1 MVVTCGRR
9 RLVPLAA
16 RLALHCF
23 FGAAAAIGCFATGV
37 PGLTSQ
43 PLAAQESQSLQ
54 PGERVSGVLSAET
67 PVRYTL
73 HLGAETFVY
82 GEVAQT
88 GADVVV
94 SVRDPQG
101 GALGTFDAFSAGAE
115 AFVFE
120 TDAAGEYTIEVAPFE
135 DEEGSYEI
143 VVLHADPVAK
153 EPEARV
159 DQLMRIHAGDDRPGG
174 VVAIARGGELT
185 FARAYG
191 MANLTHGIPWETGTV
206 SNIGSVTKQ
215 FTAMGL
221 LLLQAEGKLSI
232 DDDIREHIPE
242 LPDFG
247 TPVTLRHFLNHTS
260 GYREVYNLLP
270 MTGYNGE
277 DAFKREKAI
286 QIVQRQPD
294 LQGPPNTEWNYNNTG
309 FILLSLV
316 VERVTGQSFAEYM
329 RQNVFEPL
337 GMRDTRVKMVQG
349 EVIPGSAQ
357 GYAATKPGRFRT
369 TRDLAASAGA
379 GGVYTTVD
387 DLLRWLR
394 NYRDA
399 TLGGREAITEIA
411 TTAVLESG
419 DSTGYGLGLAVS
431 KLGGR
436 TVYAHTGGDVAHR
449 AYLSY
454 FPEFDAGVIVMSN
467 RASFDLGVGARLA
480 RLFFARDIE
489 EEEEAVADEDDSGE
503 TESREAEGTM
513 PQSRMEAI
521 AGRWIIDVQGL
532 SLDAE
537 ITTQEGRVYFQAT
550 GQPRAEAR
558 ATSDSTVAIAAAQ
571 AEFAFRFDADGT
583 TDAAVLRQGGG
594 EMPMRRSDATALSE
608 DDLQAYAGRYFSEEL
623 EIFYEIAL
631 NDGELVLHSMDLE
644 PATLSHR
651 EGNEFSSSQTFL
663 ATIVFDRAGNNS
675 IRGFTVSNGR
685 TKGVWFRR
693 H

>member
-1 MVVTCGRR
+1 MTIAAGGFSLGRGRR
-9 RLVPLAA
+9 ARVALSLASSVA
-16 RLALHCF
+16 V
-23 FGAAAAIGCFATGV
+23 AAA
-37 PGLTSQ
+37 S
-43 PLAAQESQSLQ
+43 PLAAQESRSLQ
-54 PGERVSGVLSAET
+54 PGERSAGRVAAET
-67 PVRYTL
+67 PARYTMQL
-73 HLGAETFVY
+73 DAETFVY

-88 GADVVV
+88 GADVAV
-94 SVRDPQG
+94 SVRDPDG
-101 GALGTFDAFSAGAE
+101 GAVGTFDAFSTGAE
-115 AFVFE
+115 PFVFE
-120 TDAAGEYTIEVAPFE
+120 TKAGGAYTIEVAPFE
-135 DEEGSYEI
+135 DQEGSYEI
-143 VVLHADPVAK
+143 VVIDV
-153 EPEARV
+153 EPIAEEPAARV
-159 DQLMRIHAGDDRPGG
+159 DQLMRIHDGDDRPGG

-191 MANLTHGIPWETGTV
+191 MANLTHGVPWKTNTV

-221 LLLQAEGKLSI
+221 LLLQADGKLSI

-277 DAFKREKAI
+277 DTFAREKAI
-286 QIVQRQPD
+286 QIVRRQPE

-316 VERVTGQSFAEYM
+316 VERTTGQSFAEYM

-337 GMRDTRVKMVQG
+337 GMSDTRVKMVQG
-349 EVIPGSAQ
+349 QVIPGSAQ
-357 GYAATKPGRFRT
+357 GYAATKPGRFRA

-379 GGVYTTVD
+379 GGIYTTAD
-387 DLLRWLR
+387 DLLRWLL
-394 NYRDA
+394 NTRDA

-436 TVYAHTGGDVAHR
+436 TIYAHTGGDVAHR

-454 FPEFDAGVIVMSN
+454 FPEFDGGVIVMSN
-467 RASFDLGVGARLA
+467 RASFDLGLGARIA
-480 RLFFARDIE
+480 RLFFASELE
-489 EEEEAVADEDDSGE
+489 EDDEAVAAEN
-503 TESREAEGTM
+503 ESAEAESAEAEGIM
-513 PQSRMEAI
+513 PPSRMEAI
-521 AGRWIIDVQGL
+521 AGRWVIDVQGL

-537 ITTQEGRVYFQAT
+537 ITAEEGRLYFQAT

-571 AEFAFRFDADGT
+571 AEFTFRFDADGT

-594 EMPMRRSDATALSE
+594 EMPMRRSAAAALSE
-608 DDLQAYAGRYFSEEL
+608 DELRAYAGRYFSEEL
-623 EIFYEIAL
+623 EIFYEITL
-631 NDGELVLHSMDLE
+631 EEGDLVLHHLDLE

-651 EGNEFSSSQTFL
+651 EGEEFSSSQTFL
-663 ATIVFDRAGNNS
+663 ATIVFERAGNGRV
-675 IRGFTVSNGR
+675 RGFTVSNGR
-685 TKGVWFRR
+685 TKGVRFRR